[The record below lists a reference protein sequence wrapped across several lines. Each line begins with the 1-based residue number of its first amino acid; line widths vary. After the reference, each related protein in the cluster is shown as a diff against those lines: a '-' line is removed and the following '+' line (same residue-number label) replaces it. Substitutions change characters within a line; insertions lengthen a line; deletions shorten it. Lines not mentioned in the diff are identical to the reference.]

1 MTGSWNENDDFYDCT
16 PEVYRKSDMAVRQ
29 RPIRPAFC
37 IRAAS
42 RCATLA
48 PAFSFP
54 IPMPSSRSFPYTLL
68 PRRLAAWLALA
79 FTLLSAVLAV
89 LLVSVIEHRNTG
101 QVETNIGYG
110 LAELALQTSDKLERG
125 MYERYREVHLI
136 AQRRGL
142 RPESPLARRRE
153 TLDELQDSYGY
164 YSWIG
169 VAGLDGKVQVAA
181 KGLLEGADVSKRP
194 WFRDALQG
202 KYAGDV
208 HEAVLLAKLLP
219 QQAEPRR
226 FVDVAF
232 PVPDNAGRMQA
243 VLGVHLSWQWAREV
257 ERSVIAPIEA
267 RRRVEALIVD
277 AKGTV
282 LLGPPGWQGS
292 HLPLD
297 SLKAAREAK
306 ASGYLVEKWPDGGSW
321 LVGFARGRGHA
332 EYPGLG
338 WTVLVRQS
346 VDDAY
351 APVRR
356 LRDFGL
362 AAGVLLASLCSL
374 AGIVVARRITRPL
387 DALAESA
394 RRIRN
399 GDTVA
404 IAPGRGG
411 YEEVEALS
419 GTLDVLVKDLV
430 GQRREL
436 EHLNATLELR
446 VEQRTLE
453 LERALSTV
461 RASQQ
466 RIVNII
472 ETAQDA
478 FISVDLDGR
487 ITDWNSAAQAMF
499 GWSRQEA
506 VGRLLIEV
514 TIPER
519 HRDSARQAL
528 RHFRE
533 TGELELL
540 GGRVERSL
548 VRRDGTGLTAEMTVG
563 LVGTGDGVF
572 FSVFLHDVSE
582 RKEIERLKN
591 EFVSTVSHELRT
603 PLTAISA
610 SLSLLADGMAGELPA
625 DARDLV
631 GIASASSERL
641 VRLIGDVLDIQK
653 MEAGQM
659 AYHRVAQEVAPI
671 AKGALAAMDSFAVQA
686 GVTLAFE
693 AGEGADTLR
702 AEVDRDR
709 LTQVLTNLLSNAIK
723 FSEAGGEV
731 LVRLASLEGVRICVT
746 DHGAGIPE
754 AFHGR
759 IFQRF
764 AQADAADSRRSG
776 GTGLG
781 LSICKTIVEEHD
793 GRIRFETLEG
803 KGTTFFVELPAIA
816 SA

>member
-1 MTGSWNENDDFYDCT
+1 
-16 PEVYRKSDMAVRQ
+16 
-29 RPIRPAFC
+29 
-37 IRAAS
+37 
-42 RCATLA
+42 
-48 PAFSFP
+48 
-54 IPMPSSRSFPYTLL
+54 MPSSLSFPRALL
-68 PRRLAAWLALA
+68 PRRLGAWLALA
-79 FTLLSAVLAV
+79 FTLLSIVLSV
-89 LLVSVIEHRNTG
+89 LLVSVIEHRNNE
-101 QVETNIGYG
+101 QVRSSIGYG
-110 LAELALQTSDKLERG
+110 LAELAMQTSDKLERG
-125 MYERYREVHLI
+125 MYERYREVRLI

-142 RPESPLARRRE
+142 RPETPPERRRQA
-153 TLDELQDSYGY
+153 LDELQDSYGY

-169 VAGLDGKVQVAA
+169 IAGLDGKVQVAA
-181 KGLLEGADVSKRP
+181 DGLLEGADVSKRP
-194 WFRDALQG
+194 WFSKALKG
-202 KYAGDV
+202 VHAGDV
-208 HEAVLLAKLLP
+208 HEAVLLARLLP
-219 QQAEPRR
+219 QQAEPWR

-232 PVPDNAGRMQA
+232 PIPDDAGRAQG
-243 VLGVHLSWQWAREV
+243 VLGVHLSWQWARDV

-292 HLPLD
+292 RLPLA
-297 SLKAAREAK
+297 SLKAAQARKEG
-306 ASGYLVEKWPDGGSW
+306 GYLVEDWPDGGSW
-321 LVGFARGRGHA
+321 LVGYARGHGYA
-332 EYPGLG
+332 DYPGLG
-338 WTVLVRQS
+338 WTVLVRQN

-356 LRDFGL
+356 LRDYGL
-362 AAGVLLASLCSL
+362 AAGVLLAALCSL
-374 AGIVVARRITRPL
+374 AGILVARRITRPL
-387 DALAESA
+387 DELADAA
-394 RRIRN
+394 RHIRA
-399 GDTVA
+399 GQTVA

-419 GTLDVLVKDLV
+419 GTLDVLVSDLV
-430 GQRREL
+430 RRRREL

-453 LERALSTV
+453 LERALNTV

-487 ITDWNSAAQAMF
+487 ITDWNSAARAMF
-499 GWSRQEA
+499 GWSRQE
-506 VGRLLIEV
+506 VLGRLLVEV

-533 TGELELL
+533 TGRLDLL
-540 GGRVERSL
+540 GRRVERTL
-548 VRRDGTGLTAEMTVG
+548 VRRDGAELTAEMTVG
-563 LVGTGDGVF
+563 LVGTGEGVF

-625 DARDLV
+625 DAQGLV
-631 GIASASSERL
+631 GIANASSERL

-659 AYHRVAQEVAPI
+659 DYHRVPQEVAPI
-671 AKGALAAMDSFAVQA
+671 AEAAVVAMDSFAARA
-686 GVTLAFE
+686 GVTLRFE
-693 AGEGADTLR
+693 AEPGAGGLR

-709 LTQVLTNLLSNAIK
+709 LTQVLTNLLSNAVK
-723 FSEAGGEV
+723 FSAAGGEV
-731 LVRLASLEGVRICVT
+731 LTRLEACDQAVRIAVS
-746 DHGAGIPE
+746 DHGAGIPQ
-754 AFHGR
+754 AFRGR

-764 AQADAADSRRSG
+764 AQADAADSRRNG

-781 LSICKTIVEEHD
+781 LSICKTIVEEHG
-793 GRIRFETLEG
+793 GRIRFETAEG
-803 KGTTFFVELPAIA
+803 KGTTFFVELPALA
-816 SA
+816 FA

>member
-1 MTGSWNENDDFYDCT
+1 MCPYGIVVCYAG
-16 PEVYRKSDMAVRQ
+16 V
-29 RPIRPAFC
+29 
-37 IRAAS
+37 
-42 RCATLA
+42 
-48 PAFSFP
+48 AFSP
-54 IPMPSSRSFPYTLL
+54 ITAMPSSHPNFRKFL

-79 FTLLSAVLAV
+79 FTFLSFVLAV
-89 LLVSVIEHRNTG
+89 LLVTVIERRNTG
-101 QVETNIGYG
+101 QVETSIGYG

-125 MYERYREVHLI
+125 MYERYREVRLI

-142 RPESPLARRRE
+142 REASPLERRRE
-153 TLDELQDSYGY
+153 TLDQLQDSYGY

-194 WFRDALQG
+194 WFRNALKG
-202 KYAGDV
+202 NYAGDV

-219 QQAEPRR
+219 QQQEPWR

-232 PVPDNAGRMQA
+232 PVTDEGGRTQGI
-243 VLGVHLSWQWAREV
+243 LGVHLSWQWARDV
-257 ERSVIAPIEA
+257 ERSVVAPIAA
-267 RRRVEALIVD
+267 RRQVEALIVD

-292 HLPLD
+292 TL
-297 SLKAAREAK
+297 SLASLRAAQSHKEG
-306 ASGYLVEKWPDGGSW
+306 GYLVEQWADGESY
-321 LVGFARGRGHA
+321 LVGYARGHGHA
-332 EYPGLG
+332 DYPGLG
-338 WTVLVRQS
+338 WTVLVRQN
-346 VDDAY
+346 VGDAY

-356 LRDFGL
+356 LRDHGL
-362 AAGVLLASLCSL
+362 AAGVLLAALCSL
-374 AGIVVARRITRPL
+374 AGVVVARRITRPL
-387 DALAESA
+387 DQLAWSA
-394 RRIRN
+394 HRIRE
-399 GDTVA
+399 GETVA
-404 IAPGRGG
+404 ITPGRGG

-419 GTLDVLVKDLV
+419 GTLNVLVADLV
-430 GQRREL
+430 QRRQQL

-453 LERALSTV
+453 LERALATV

-466 RIVNII
+466 RIVNIV

-506 VGRLLIEV
+506 VGRLLFEMA
-514 TIPER
+514 IPAR
-519 HRDSARQAL
+519 HRDSAQQAL

-540 GGRVERSL
+540 GRRVERNL
-548 VRRDGTGLTAEMTVG
+548 VRRDGVEITAEMTVG
-563 LVGTGDGVF
+563 LVGTGEGVF

-625 DARDLV
+625 DAKGLV
-631 GIASASSERL
+631 DVASASSERL

-653 MEAGQM
+653 IEAGQM
-659 AYHRVAQEVAPI
+659 AYHRSMQPLAPI
-671 AKGALAAMDSFAVQA
+671 AAGAVAAMESFAAQA
-686 GVTLAFE
+686 GVRLDFAAE
-693 AGEGADTLR
+693 ADAQQVR

-723 FSEAGGEV
+723 FSETGGTVRTRLGV
-731 LVRLASLEGVRICVT
+731 LEDAVWIAVSDE
-746 DHGAGIPE
+746 GAGIPE
-754 AFHGR
+754 AFRDR

-764 AQADAADSRRSG
+764 AQADGADSRKKG

-781 LSICKTIVEEHD
+781 LSICKTIVDEHG
-793 GRIRFETLEG
+793 GRIWFESTEG
-803 KGTTFFVELPAIA
+803 EGTSFFIELPLDETIQKTA
-816 SA
+816 

>member
-1 MTGSWNENDDFYDCT
+1 
-16 PEVYRKSDMAVRQ
+16 
-29 RPIRPAFC
+29 
-37 IRAAS
+37 
-42 RCATLA
+42 
-48 PAFSFP
+48 
-54 IPMPSSRSFPYTLL
+54 MPSSRSFLRTLL

-79 FTLLSAVLAV
+79 FTLLSIGLSV
-89 LLVSVIEHRNTG
+89 LLVTVIERRNIE
-101 QVETNIGYG
+101 QVQTSIGYG

-125 MYERYREVHLI
+125 MYERYREVRLI
-136 AQRRGL
+136 AQRHSL
-142 RPESPLARRRE
+142 SADTPLARRRE
-153 TLDELQDSYGY
+153 ILEQLQDSYDD

-169 VAGLDGKVQVAA
+169 IAGLDGKVQVAA

-194 WFRDALQG
+194 WFRNALQG
-202 KYAGDV
+202 VHAGDV

-219 QQAEPRR
+219 RQEEPWR

-232 PVPDNAGRMQA
+232 PIKDQAGRAQG

-267 RRRVEALIVD
+267 RRQVEALIVD

-292 HLPLD
+292 QLALAG
-297 SLKAAREAK
+297 LKAAQARQEG
-306 ASGYLVEKWPDGGSW
+306 GYLEETWPDGRSW
-321 LVGFARGRGHA
+321 LVGFARGHGHG
-332 EYPGLG
+332 EDPGLG
-338 WTVLVRQS
+338 WTVLVRQN

-387 DALAESA
+387 DELADSA
-394 RRIRN
+394 RRIRA
-399 GDTVA
+399 GETVD
-404 IAPGRGG
+404 IAPARGG

-419 GTLDVLVKDLV
+419 GTLDQLVNDLV
-430 GQRREL
+430 GRRREL

-453 LERALSTV
+453 LERALGTL

-466 RIVNII
+466 RIESII

-499 GWSRQEA
+499 GWSREEA
-506 VGRLLIEV
+506 VGRLLVEV
-514 TIPER
+514 TIPARSRER
-519 HRDSARQAL
+519 ARQAL
-528 RHFRE
+528 RHVRE
-533 TGELELL
+533 TGELDLL
-540 GGRVERSL
+540 GRRVERSL

-563 LVGTGDGVF
+563 LVGTGEGVF

-625 DARDLV
+625 DAQGLV
-631 GIASASSERL
+631 GVASASSERL

-659 AYHRVAQEVAPI
+659 AYHFEPQPLRPI
-671 AKGALAAMDSFAVQA
+671 LEAALAAMDSFAAQA
-686 GVTLAFE
+686 GVRLAFE
-693 AGEGADTLR
+693 AGEGADALR
-702 AEVDRDR
+702 AAVDRDR

-731 LVRLASLEGVRICVT
+731 LTRLQAHGDTLRITVS
-746 DHGAGIPE
+746 DPGAGIPE
-754 AFHGR
+754 AFRGR

-764 AQADAADSRRSG
+764 AQADAADSRRKG

-781 LSICKTIVEEHD
+781 LSICKTIVEEH
-793 GRIRFETLEG
+793 GGQIRFETAEG
-803 KGTTFFVELPAIA
+803 QGTTFFVELPALA
-816 SA
+816 FA